1 MSAITFA
8 TIDAAMAATV
18 RPVRLYVRIGGVAVE
33 ATEAH
38 TRHGVEQ
45 PVGTC
50 TVYMRAPRPASL
62 TMNAEI
68 EIEAGYA
75 GATRRI
81 FHGFVTDDDSDTDNR
96 GNLVRVD
103 GAGWASRLAYPE
115 PNGIEITGPVSLK
128 DAFRSLCLL
137 REIPTYLA
145 DDSTYVDGVT
155 EIMLGGNAQVNGG
168 HVRIDSKTSPLA
180 WLTRTVSLFGYRV
193 FDSPDGAVR
202 LARIS
207 GLPPTAEA
215 SIQSY
220 SEGANCYRLSKSR
233 DRDRMITYWE
243 VVGARYTDADGGITQ
258 IRSIPASVPFDATL
272 DPRGY
277 RKDTLSSQELVTSVQ
292 ADGARNAYETD
303 YSEVREDVTWEAA
316 GRPDLQP
323 GDVVTVTG
331 ASHGLSSQR
340 LWLTELSQGVTDRG
354 YLASMAGWFGAGS
367 ALAAGDDCVSTSVT
381 LPGDGI
387 LHIGDETVSHYA
399 DSSPDGLSVT
409 VDITITDA
417 DYSSL
422 RLTGLVH
429 GSNSYQTRTAATGS
443 VVELWQLD
451 DPTLPES
458 GSNELKRK
466 GSMTLPTADEE
477 YSLAR
482 AYGSS
487 DTYWQSFSLPLPGSV
502 KAGAAE
508 LRFIA
513 GTTGSGRDDYE
524 IKTVSLVAC
533 GVGEPALPGEIG

>member
-8 TIDAAMAATV
+8 TIDAAMAANV
-18 RPVRLYVRIGGVAVE
+18 RPVRLYVRIGGVAVS

-38 TRHGVEQ
+38 TRHSVDQ

-50 TVYMRAPRPASL
+50 TVYLAAPRPASL
-62 TMNAEI
+62 AMNAEI

-145 DDSTYVDGVT
+145 DDTTYVDGTT
-155 EIMLGGNAQVNGG
+155 EITLGGNTQVSGG

-180 WLTRTVSLFGYRV
+180 WITRTAKLFGYRV

-215 SIQSY
+215 SVQSY
-220 SEGANCYRLSKSR
+220 SEGVNCYRLSNTR
-233 DRDRMITYWE
+233 DRDRMVTYWE
-243 VVGARYTDADGGITQ
+243 VLGARYTDTDGGVTQ
-258 IRSIPASVPFDATL
+258 IRSIPSSVPYDATL
-272 DPRGY
+272 DPPGY
-277 RKDTLSSQELVTSVQ
+277 RKDTLNSQELVTSVQ
-292 ADGARNAYETD
+292 AQGARNAHETD
-303 YSEVREDVTWEAA
+303 YSELYQEVTWEAA

-323 GDVVTVTG
+323 GDVVTVAG

-340 LWLTELSQGVTDRG
+340 LWLTDIDQSVTDRG
-354 YLASMAGWFGAGS
+354 YLARMAGWFGAGT
-367 ALAAGDDCVSTSVT
+367 ALAAGNDAVTVSLGSTCY
-381 LPGDGI
+381 
-387 LHIGDETVSHYA
+387 HIGDETVSWYRTTT
-399 DSSPDGLSVT
+399 PNGTSVT
-409 VDITITDA
+409 IDITVADA

-422 RLTGLVH
+422 RLTGIAH
-429 GSNSYQTRTAATGS
+429 GCNTYGTGNTGTPTTGS
-443 VVELWQLD
+443 VVEVWQLA
-451 DPTLPES
+451 DPSLPES
-458 GSNELKRK
+458 GSNEKSRK
-466 GSMTLPTADEE
+466 GSVTLPTLDEE
-477 YSLAR
+477 YSRQRNYA
-482 AYGSS
+482 AT
-487 DTYWQSFSLPLPGSV
+487 DTYWTAFSLPLPGTLKV
-502 KAGAAE
+502 GAAE
-508 LRFIA
+508 LRLIA
-513 GTTGSGRDDYE
+513 GTNPSGYDDYE
-524 IKTVSLVAC
+524 LDDLALVYA
-533 GVGEPALPGEIG
+533 GVGEPTLPGDLG